1 MMSVYLRNYIYY
13 LLIFHIPLLTLEW
26 LDQKVYRVAVS
37 QWYKLLHIALSSI
50 CTESQYTNGVGIVV
64 AV

>member
-37 QWYKLLHIALSSI
+37 Q
-50 CTESQYTNGVGIVV
+50 
-64 AV
+64 

>member
-1 MMSVYLRNYIYY
+1 MMSVYLRNYTYY

-50 CTESQYTNGVGIVV
+50 CTESQYANAVGIVV